1 MGVTPA
7 IDDFGTGYSRF
18 TYLRRFPVD
27 APKLSQ
33 SFVQDITEDPGDA
46 AIVSARM
53 SIGSSL
59 NRRLIAE
66 GLETREQFMFFK
78 SHKCGEGQA
87 NCFNLP
93 VVADRAG
100 QLIEGIHF

>member
-1 MGVTPA
+1 M
-7 IDDFGTGYSRF
+7 
-18 TYLRRFPVD
+18 
-27 APKLSQ
+27 
-33 SFVQDITEDPGDA
+33 

-87 NCFNLP
+87 CRTPYLEHEHEEAP
-93 VVADRAG
+93 AHKGRIAG
-100 QLIEGIHF
+100 YPKMRPNPDTLAIVPG